1 MTSRCKFINAFI
13 ILFVFIFLFSNC
25 TDSGTKGTR
34 TTVSGSFPAFK
45 GKSLTISEFDINSA
59 IPIDTVKIG
68 DDGSFKFKFNRQHAG
83 FYLLKIDNRNF
94 LTLVLDKEKKV
105 KVFSDGDN
113 LKKGYT
119 VEGSVDSELYRDFEI
134 NLEINRGKV
143 DSLSKTYKDSQRSN
157 AFRSIQMS
165 LDKRYQ
171 EIFASQREN
180 SMLFLDEHC
189 SSLASLLV
197 INRRFGEK
205 KIIDEENDFAYF
217 LKLDSCLS
225 LKYPDNKHLAEH
237 KRKLDRINEQRRHIE
252 MTEKRLA
259 PGNKVPDIGLQDPS
273 GKEIQLYSLQGKPVI
288 LYFWASWDKESRKS
302 NKIIKDMVEK
312 KGRDKPNVYAIGLES
327 YKEVWAEAI
336 KTDGLQDWKNVTDLL
351 NIHSSAKTLF
361 NIPDKFPYFILLD
374 KELIIRYRGNNFDEL
389 AAEIEK
395 Y

>member
-312 KGRDKPNVYAIGLES
+312 KGRDKPNVYAVGLES

>member
-312 KGRDKPNVYAIGLES
+312 KGRDKPYVYAVGLES
-327 YKEVWAEAI
+327 YKEVWSEAI

-361 NIPDKFPYFILLD
+361 NVPDKFPYFILLD
-374 KELIIRYRGNNFDEL
+374 KELIIRYKGANFDDL